1 MEWRT
6 ELSFF
11 LVNSQRGLKLMEQK
25 CGVADSDVLLVIT
38 CGVPVVTSGI
48 PVVFQWYSSG
58 IPVVTNGT
66 QVDSI

>member
-1 MEWRT
+1 MRRT
-6 ELSFF
+6 CTRGVEDRTFFF

-48 PVVFQWYSSG
+48 PVVFQW
-58 IPVVTNGT
+58 
-66 QVDSI
+66 